1 MTSPTEHRDDLSA
14 LLDGALDDAAAEAL
28 ERELAEDDALR
39 EEFEGLAD
47 LRDDLSRLGDVKAPD
62 GFLANVMARVDA
74 GEGVDEPLFVAKD
87 AYTEDD
93 EGSNV
98 VPLVRPEPRE
108 ATDDEPRVAA
118 SATADNVVR
127 FPWWLKGP
135 ALTAV
140 AALLVVGVGYQL
152 RDPGPAAPPAASEV
166 VAFAPSD
173 APRPT
178 GVVEEDDAVAAVDE
192 LAEAEDDEVDPSV
205 TAEAERIRM
214 QPSEDRMAVGGAGT
228 TPVPSAP
235 APRPRR
241 SGITEVKAKASPP
254 AGVVVVAADEP
265 EDQDAVAMAD
275 EPPEM
280 PAAGLAPEARSGAL
294 GEDEEEAPARERSAM
309 TAIASLRT
317 DRPDAV
323 AALRDA
329 AARRGWALEFL
340 TPAGGAVELSDLRPE
355 QVVELAVPPGSEAS
369 AQILLDNLG
378 TFHFTTTPEP
388 TDGTSSRLRVTILFS
403 P

>member
-1 MTSPTEHRDDLSA
+1 MPREVGDPSQTMTSPHEHRDDLSA
-14 LLDGALDDAAAEAL
+14 LLDGALDDDAAEAL

-39 EEFEGLAD
+39 KEFEELGALAE
-47 LRDDLSRLGDVKAPD
+47 DLSVLGGVHAPD
-62 GFLANVMARVDA
+62 GFLASVMARVDA
-74 GEGVDEPLFVAKD
+74 GEGVDEPLFAD
-87 AYTEDD
+87 GA

-98 VPLVRPEPRE
+98 VPLVRPETE
-108 ATDDEPRVAA
+108 EDAAEVAPEVA
-118 SATADNVVR
+118 SGDNVVR

-152 RDPGPAAPPAASEV
+152 RDPGPSAPPAASEV

-178 GVVEEDDAVAAVDE
+178 GVVEDDGVAVAEAGLEVADAG
-192 LAEAEDDEVDPSV
+192 LAEEV
-205 TAEAERIRM
+205 AGEAERISM
-214 QPSEDRMAVGGAGT
+214 EPSEKRMAVGGAGT
-228 TPVPSAP
+228 TPMPAAP

-241 SGITEVKAKASPP
+241 NGFTEVKKTSPP
-254 AGVVVVAADEP
+254 AGVMVVADDEA
-265 EDQDAVAMAD
+265 DQDAVAMAD

-280 PAAGLAPEARSGAL
+280 PAAGLAPEAASGAL
-294 GEDEEEAPARERSAM
+294 GAEEAPSGERSAM
-309 TAIASLRT
+309 TAVASLKT

-323 AALRDA
+323 SALRDA
-329 AARRGWALEFL
+329 ASRRGWELQFL
-340 TPAGGAVELSDLRPE
+340 TPAGGAVTLSDLRPE
-355 QVVELAVPPGSEAS
+355 QVVELAVPPGNEAS

-378 TFHFTTTPEP
+378 TFSFTTTPEP
-388 TDGTSSRLRVTILFS
+388 TQGTSSVLRVTILYS